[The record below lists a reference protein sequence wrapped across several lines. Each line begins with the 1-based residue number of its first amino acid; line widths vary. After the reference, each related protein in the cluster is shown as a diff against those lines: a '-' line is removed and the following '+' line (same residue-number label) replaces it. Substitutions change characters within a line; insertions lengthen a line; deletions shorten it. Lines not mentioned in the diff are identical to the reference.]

1 MSLNFKL
8 PDRSF
13 RPTVLKSKRSS
24 ISGCYSRVEK
34 EVGWIDREMALVP
47 MTENKFLQV
56 DEGIAVAPENLVDVV
71 AVIEQFIDKAAP
83 HRSRY

>member
-1 MSLNFKL
+1 
-8 PDRSF
+8 
-13 RPTVLKSKRSS
+13 
-24 ISGCYSRVEK
+24 
-34 EVGWIDREMALVP
+34 MALVP

-83 HRSRY
+83 HRSRYCS

>member
-1 MSLNFKL
+1 
-8 PDRSF
+8 
-13 RPTVLKSKRSS
+13 
-24 ISGCYSRVEK
+24 
-34 EVGWIDREMALVP
+34 MALVP
-47 MTENKFLQV
+47 LTENKVLQV